1 MKTLLL
7 ILLTA
12 SLLSTGLSAQTEMD
26 TDLSDLKWKNRV
38 LLIFSPNSTHTDLN
52 STLRMIKEHQE
63 GFEERDL
70 VSYEIIENSGNY
82 DSDHLLSDENAK
94 ALRDRFNIDPSEFR
108 IILIGKDGGSKYRS
122 DEFIRHEK
130 LFDVIDEMPMRRL
143 EMKKNG

>member
-52 STLRMIKEHQE
+52 STLRMIKEHQD

-70 VSYEIIENSGNY
+70 VFYEIIENSGNY
-82 DSDHLLSDENAK
+82 DSDHLISDENAK
-94 ALRDRFNIDPSEFR
+94 EL
-108 IILIGKDGGSKYRS
+108 
-122 DEFIRHEK
+122 
-130 LFDVIDEMPMRRL
+130 
-143 EMKKNG
+143 